1 MKSDTE
7 VNDMNPISPT
17 DQSVPLRPN
26 QPAAAKSTKL
36 LSRLRSLTI
45 VLSVILVGSC
55 GVPSEAWA
63 VDVLATAMVGQPYG
77 VASVELPIGV
87 PAVGQEYPPIEVTDT
102 AGRVLFSASNDV
114 RVELGLPSDR
124 PLPPPGGGRLLGRV
138 GELVRELAGEPEPTT
153 QTVARRV
160 CFLFVGSKP
169 LRITLGDVEGT
180 IGTYDIVP
188 QVDPAGHAR
197 LLQQWW
203 DGFTEAARL
212 QTESA
217 DYPTVVES
225 YLVAMLA
232 ARTGMPLPQWYFDT
246 EQSSDQLLDTLKLIA
261 GAEGI
266 DGAIFRQAAVG
277 GAASLS
283 PAELPVPSPPAWIP
297 ANIPG
302 DRSDVAV
309 EPLAERVPPECFY
322 IRYGSFN
329 NFLWFR
335 DLSAEHGG
343 DITRMLTLRGIDHN
357 GMLKIE
363 DQLAMKMTQMARM
376 LGGTVIEDQAVI
388 GRDLFFVDGASIG
401 VLIRSANMMLL
412 QTATNADRAKVANS
426 DQEVKLK
433 NIKIG
438 DRDVSLLSTADH
450 RIRSFLVVDGQY
462 MLVAN
467 SRSIVE
473 RFLEVGK
480 SGESLAATDSFRL
493 ARGLMPLQR
502 DDTIFAYFSP
512 QMLQGLVS
520 PEYLIELRRRLYA
533 KADITMVHLARRAA
547 ALELGANGP
556 NDALGIDQLAQAGFL
571 PQSFGARAD
580 GSGTFTVGTAVVD
593 TLRGARGS
601 FLPIADVDVET
612 VTAEESAWYETVA
625 RDYGGRFPN
634 LDPIMVGVRRD
645 VVEDQP
651 GRERVTVHA
660 QIAPWDPGKYGTIAE
675 QLGPPTTTVMTFP
688 PDDIV
693 TVQAHVA
700 SALLGPPT
708 HLFVGIKDSL
718 PPKPED
724 FDGILG
730 TYFSLRQIPGYLGAW
745 PQPGALDRLP
755 LGLGRGQPAG
765 PGMMR
770 LIGGVYR
777 FTDGQFSVV
786 SFQPDI
792 LQASLQHLAAG
803 EATDSAQV
811 RVHVGDLNG
820 SLLHDWVNALLYER
834 TRETSLG
841 GANYLSM
848 LSNQLR
854 IEPDAVMA
862 AAKEILA
869 AKMQCTLGG
878 SYQPSKT
885 LPGRWVST
893 AWGSE
898 IPPETPPPGYVAPLM
913 SWFRGADAALTQYDD
928 RVVADM
934 VVEMARK

>member
-1 MKSDTE
+1 M
-7 VNDMNPISPT
+7 PRGA
-17 DQSVPLRPN
+17 L
-26 QPAAAKSTKL
+26 
-36 LSRLRSLTI
+36 
-45 VLSVILVGSC
+45 
-55 GVPSEAWA
+55 A

-87 PAVGQEYPPIEVTDT
+87 PVVGREYPPIEVTDE
-102 AGRVLFSASNDV
+102 AGRVLFSAANDI
-114 RVELGLPSDR
+114 RVELGLPSER

-153 QTVARRV
+153 QTVSRRV
-160 CFLFVGSKP
+160 CFLFVGSGP
-169 LRITLGDVEGT
+169 LRVTLADVEGT

-188 QVDPAGHAR
+188 QVDPQGHAR
-197 LLQQWW
+197 LLHAWW
-203 DGFTEAARL
+203 SGFVEAARL
-212 QTESA
+212 QIESA

-232 ARTGMPLPQWYFDT
+232 ARTGMPLPEWYFDT
-246 EQSSDQLLDTLKLIA
+246 GQSSDQLRNTLALIA
-261 GAEGI
+261 GADAI

-277 GAASLS
+277 GAGSLS
-283 PAELPVPSPPAWIP
+283 PAELPLPSPPAWIP
-297 ANIPG
+297 ADIPG
-302 DRSDVAV
+302 DRSNVAV
-309 EPLAERVPPECFY
+309 EPLAERVPAECFY

-357 GMLKIE
+357 GMLRIE
-363 DQLAMKMTQMARM
+363 DQLAMKMNQMARM

-388 GRDLFFVDGASIG
+388 GRDLFFIDGASIG
-401 VLIRSANMMLL
+401 VVIKSANMMLL
-412 QTATNADRAKVANS
+412 QTATNADRAKIANS
-426 DQEVKLK
+426 DPEVTLK
-433 NIKIG
+433 NIKISG
-438 DRDVSLLSTADH
+438 HDVSLLSTADH
-450 RIRSFLVVDGQY
+450 RIRSFMAVDGQY

-473 RFLEVGK
+473 RFLEVGE
-480 SGESLAATDSFRL
+480 SGESLAATPSFRL
-493 ARGLMPLQR
+493 ARELMPLER

-547 ALELGANGP
+547 ALERGGNGSQV
-556 NDALGIDQLAQAGFL
+556 ALGIDELARDGFL
-571 PQSFGARAD
+571 PHGFGARAD
-580 GSGTFTVGTAVVD
+580 GSGTFSVGAAVVD

-601 FLPIADVDVET
+601 FLPIADVDIDT
-612 VTAEESAWYETVA
+612 VTAEEAAWYEAIA
-625 RDYGGRFPN
+625 RDYGSRFPN
-634 LDPIMVGVRRD
+634 FDPIMVGVRRD
-645 VVEDQP
+645 NAEDQP

-675 QLGPPTTTVMTFP
+675 QLGPPTKTVMTFP

-708 HLFVGIKDSL
+708 HLFVGVKDSL
-718 PPKPED
+718 PPKPQD

-755 LGLGRGQPAG
+755 LGLGQGQPVG
-765 PGMMR
+765 PGLTR

-786 SFQPDI
+786 SFYPDI
-792 LQASLQHLAAG
+792 LQGSLRHLAAG
-803 EATDSAQV
+803 EAADSAQV

-834 TRETSLG
+834 ARETSLG

-848 LSNQLR
+848 LSSQLR

-862 AAKEILA
+862 AAEEILA

-878 SYQPSKT
+878 TYQPSKT

-893 AWGSE
+893 AWGGE
-898 IPPETPPPGYVAPLM
+898 TTPETPPPGYVAPLM
-913 SWFRGADAALTQYDD
+913 SWFRGADAALTQYED

-934 VVEMARK
+934 VVEIARK